1 MWLRDCEIHERIK
14 QRGIR
19 PVQRLYVRSLHKSLA
34 ANRSKSE
41 FCTVSSLC
49 ALIPGSYPES
59 PVAANEQ
66 LAFLEDFE
74 TCRPPNPLFCHQEFL
89 EKVADHGRDAIG
101 RRAAFL
107 MQRLAVDMRRLHYK
121 STAGINRGW
130 RRSRLCGNHGS
141 HFYAWW
147 APKNAAPLNE
157 SGEFSEVPDGAI
169 FLRDIRHHDDHSH
182 LTPHSFRTHYMPVT
196 VRDLRRGGYA
206 PEPWTHPQERFASG
220 RQAVRLLKGHP
231 GSGKTSALW
240 HAADSAGA
248 EHVLYVTYSGD
259 LAALA
264 REYFDRFC
272 SSHKRFSVVTFSN
285 LARQILGSDAPLI
298 PERDSKQRFIRDLAP
313 FARTLG
319 AWASCQT
326 ALYDELHAHL
336 AGDALPVAVGR
347 FVACDEVRV
356 PDKAYRE
363 RRTRSLGQAPVTT
376 ALETAARLER
386 LDASTLAE
394 RYFPE
399 LTLAWRA
406 VERLRSN
413 NSAAHPGADLSLLDF
428 DCMAVDECQD
438 LTPIEAWLIVELTA
452 LARRRKRAP
461 LPLLLAGDEAQTVR
475 PTDFEWGW
483 LSDLLHAQLGTPADY
498 RLSTNLRS
506 PRRIA
511 ALVNRVWDLYACVD
525 KQERPSGSGY
535 AEIEDDATDQI
546 LYCTATAGTE
556 LNELL
561 TALSTREGLAIITLE
576 DDVPDYVPEAVRATV
591 LTVSEAKGLD
601 FHSVCVLDAGRH
613 IERVLRQDWRQR
625 ADSDIED
632 LRKLLAIDQL
642 RVAVSR
648 PAERLIW
655 LDLDP
660 SDRIVRQSIAFLNGG
675 QVVSGVSSCVPPALL
690 KALEEDELDLEERV
704 QRCQADARQYLQVKP
719 DIAWSR
725 AQQAVTLLGPFSSPV
740 GVTDQAARDAAYLT
754 LAEICFTLGI
764 RNVRLAPELGR
775 PDPFAEAYRAAS
787 NACRF
792 GLATIMDA
800 SGRVH
805 RAAPDSRLQML
816 GELAEVLP
824 RHKREIEPWVLME
837 IGPKAKSW
845 IEELESALS
854 NAHNAAILV
863 RVLPPLYES
872 LDVPDRVAR
881 TRRLEQRAIQLLIK
895 NKQYAAALAE
905 LRAQPERR
913 PKLEAL
919 CLQGMGDFR
928 GAAQCH
934 AADGNLKEALLCYR
948 TIPDLEA
955 ALKLAGEIGEHQ
967 AAESLQWIAKVQRL
981 IAERPQNFTK
991 TVTAAEKKLL
1001 QELLENALGIN
1012 RPKTAPRKMAKKPAV
1027 PRKRV
1032 PEEIRGDRNSP
1043 FF

>member
-1 MWLRDCEIHERIK
+1 VLQDLGSSASAWPPTGLSPRFA
-14 QRGIR
+14 Q
-19 PVQRLYVRSLHKSLA
+19 S
-34 ANRSKSE
+34 
-41 FCTVSSLC
+41 SSLC
-49 ALIPGSYPES
+49 ALTPGSYSEV
-59 PVAANEQ
+59 PVAANQQ

-74 TCRPPNPLFCHQEFL
+74 TSRPPNPLFCHQEFL
-89 EKVADHGRDAIG
+89 EKLVDHGRDAIG

-107 MQRLAVDMRRLHYK
+107 MQRLLVDIRRLHYK
-121 STAGINRGW
+121 ATAGSNRGW

-147 APKNAAPLNE
+147 APKNAAPLKE
-157 SGEFSEVPDGAI
+157 SGEFSDVPDGAI
-169 FLRDIRHHDDHSH
+169 FLRDIRHHDDHSR
-182 LTPHSFRTHYMPVT
+182 LAPQSFRTHYMPVT
-196 VRDLRRGGYA
+196 VGDLRRGGYA
-206 PEPWTHPQERFASG
+206 PAPWTQPQERFASG

-240 HAADSAGA
+240 HAADSAAA

-272 SSHKRFSVVTFSN
+272 SSHKHFSVVTFPN
-285 LARQILGSDAPLI
+285 LVRQILGSDAPVA
-298 PERDSKQRFIRDLAP
+298 PERDAKQRFLRDLGP

-347 FVACDEVRV
+347 FVACNGVRV

-386 LDASTLAE
+386 LDASTLAD

-399 LTLAWRA
+399 LALAWHA
-406 VERLRSN
+406 VEKLRSN
-413 NSAAHPGADLSLLDF
+413 NLSAPRTADSSLLDF
-428 DCMAVDECQD
+428 DCIAVDECQD
-438 LTPIEAWLIVELTA
+438 LTPIEAWLIVEFTA

-461 LPLLLAGDEAQTVR
+461 VPLLLAGDEAQTVR

-483 LSDLLHAQLGTPADY
+483 LSDLLHAHLGTPVDY
-498 RLSTNLRS
+498 RLSANLRS

-511 ALVNRVWDLYACVD
+511 ALVNRVWDLYGCVE

-546 LYCTATAGTE
+546 LYCTATAGPE
-556 LNELL
+556 LNDLL
-561 TALSTREGLAIITLE
+561 TALSTREGLAIVTLE
-576 DDVPDYVPEAVRATV
+576 DAVPDYVPEAVRKTV

-632 LRKLLAIDQL
+632 LRKRLAIDQL

-660 SDRIVRQSIAFLNGG
+660 SDKIVRQSISFLNGG
-675 QVVSGVSSCVPPALL
+675 QVESGVSSCVPAALL
-690 KALEEDELDLEERV
+690 KAIEEDELDLEERV

-719 DIAWSR
+719 ELAWSR
-725 AQQAVTLLGPFSSPV
+725 AHQAVTLLGPFSSPV
-740 GVTDQAARDAAYLT
+740 AVTDQAARDAAHLT

-775 PDPFAEAYRAAS
+775 PDPFAEACRAAT
-787 NACRF
+787 NAHRY

-800 SGRVH
+800 IGRVH
-805 RAAPDSRLQML
+805 RSAPSNRLQML
-816 GELAEVLP
+816 GELAQVLP
-824 RHKREIEPWVLME
+824 RHKSEIEPWLLME

-845 IEELESALS
+845 IEELESALC
-854 NAHNAAILV
+854 NGHNAAILL
-863 RVLPPLYES
+863 RVLPPLYEA
-872 LDVPDRVAR
+872 LDVADRAAR
-881 TRRLEQRAIQLLIK
+881 TQRLRQRAIQLLIK
-895 NKQYAAALAE
+895 DKQYAAALAE
-905 LRAQPERR
+905 LRAQPERQ

-919 CLQGMGDFR
+919 CLQGMSDLR
-928 GAAQCH
+928 GAAECH
-934 AADGNLKEALLCYR
+934 VADGNLKEALLCYR
-948 TIPDLEA
+948 TIPDLDE
-955 ALKLAGEIGEHQ
+955 ALKLVGKMGEHP
-967 AAESLQWIAKVQRL
+967 AAASLEWIAKVQRL
-981 IAERPQNFTK
+981 VAERPENFTK

-1001 QELLENALGIN
+1001 QELLEKALGVN
-1012 RPKTAPRKMAKKPAV
+1012 RPKPAPRKVAKKSAV
-1027 PRKRV
+1027 TRRRV
-1032 PEEIRGDRNSP
+1032 PGRIGGDRNSP
-1043 FF
+1043 F